1 VDVRQ
6 LEYFLAVVDN
16 GGFNRAAA
24 ALFVAQP
31 SLSQA
36 IRTLEK
42 DLGTS
47 LFHRTGRRV
56 VLTEA
61 GKALIGPA
69 RQAVRSL
76 EVARESVS
84 AAQGLRTGRIAIAS
98 MPSPAIEPLSS
109 MIQRFTQRFPGVDVV
124 LRDAPVAGSVIDMV
138 RNGVTELGLLSAW
151 ELPTVAEVDVHP
163 VDEQELVLVAP
174 PGGPFLPGPPLPRE
188 KLAGQRLI
196 AGERGTS
203 MRRLVEEI
211 RASGVDVPIAV
222 ETDHRVAI
230 LSLVLKGVGIAIL
243 AEAWRPLALRAG
255 AVVRALDPPATLHLA
270 LVSRKGWLSPVA
282 EEFLEMA
289 LAPPEGP
296 AVRTIG
302 KR

>member
-1 VDVRQ
+1 MDVRQ

-16 GGFNRAAA
+16 GGFNRAAG
-24 ALFVAQP
+24 ALFMAQP

-76 EVARESVS
+76 EVARESVN
-84 AAQGLRTGRIAIAS
+84 AAQGLRTGRITIAS
-98 MPSPAIEPLSS
+98 MPSPAIEPLST
-109 MIQRFTQRFPGVDVV
+109 MIQNFARRHPGVDVV
-124 LRDAPVAGSVIDMV
+124 LRDAPVPGAVIEMV
-138 RNGVTELGLLSAW
+138 RNGVTELGLLSDW
-151 ELPTVAEVDVHP
+151 ERPTAPEVDLHHV
-163 VDEQELVLVAP
+163 ERQKLVVVAP
-174 PGGPFLPGPPLPRE
+174 ADGPFAPGPPLPRE
-188 KLAGQRLI
+188 RLAGQRLI
-196 AGERGTS
+196 AGERGTG

-230 LSLVLKGVGIAIL
+230 LSLVLKGVGVAIL
-243 AEAWRPLALRAG
+243 AEAWVPLALRAG
-255 AVVRALDPPATLHLA
+255 AVVRDLDPPATLDLA

-282 EEFLEMA
+282 EEFLTMA
-289 LAPPEGP
+289 KTSAAERP
-296 AVRTIG
+296 R
-302 KR
+302 R

>member
-1 VDVRQ
+1 MDVRQ

-16 GGFNRAAA
+16 GGFNRAAG
-24 ALFVAQP
+24 ALFMAQP

-109 MIQRFTQRFPGVDVV
+109 MIQDFAQRYPGVDVV
-124 LRDAPVAGSVIDMV
+124 LRDAPVPGTVIEMV
-138 RNGVTELGLLSAW
+138 RSGITELGLLSAW
-151 ELPTVAEVDVHP
+151 ELPTAPEVDLHP
-163 VDEQELVLVAP
+163 VGRQKLVLVAP
-174 PGGPFLPGPPLPRE
+174 AGGPFEPGPPLPRE
-188 KLAGQRLI
+188 RLAGQRLI
-196 AGERGTS
+196 AGEDGTA

-211 RASGVDVPIAV
+211 RASGVDMSITV

-230 LSLVLKGVGIAIL
+230 LSLVLKGVGVAIL

-255 AVVRALDPPATLHLA
+255 AVVRELDPPGRLHLA

-282 EEFLEMA
+282 EEFLTMA
-289 LAPPEGP
+289 KTKGP
-296 AVRTIG
+296 AARTTAD
-302 KR
+302 R